1 MKKKTKIMSA
11 IMAGAMSLCLIGCG
25 GGGNNSTGGKP
36 SGGGDNKNKTTV
48 NLWQYIG
55 CSGEEWSKA
64 AIERFEEAN
73 KDVVYEEG
81 KKGVHIERTYDKTPQ
96 LTDLTYDVYVL
107 ESVADIYSLSAQ
119 GKILDL
125 TDLFEGTNGYE
136 AVGKKVKDEM
146 LDGLKGVDSNGKEGY
161 YALPWYEWYPGIT
174 YDVDY
179 FDKNDLYFANSTE
192 GATPYAT
199 DYGTAYLLGTNTAK
213 SVGPDGKAGTY
224 DDGLPSSVEEFLQLC
239 AVIKSKGFDPIVIG
253 GGVKD
258 YSFYLVEAIW
268 ASLSGADE
276 IQTIYSMDSKGKEI
290 EVVKRDD
297 GGNFVFKN
305 ESLYPNAKNE
315 KVKAIK
321 VPETEKVVI
330 TSANANRIYDMAS
343 RYYALSVLEVLC
355 REKWYNDT
363 VYKNTSFLN
372 TQTQQAF
379 YFGQTGTNAAM
390 LYDASF
396 WYSEAVRAGT
406 VAKYK
411 KLHRGEEERKVSYM
425 PMPTQLKGSVAE
437 NQGKKNTLLDVGN
450 SLMFVSSKITSEGVR
465 KAAKDF
471 LAFLYSDAE
480 LKAFTENEG
489 LLIPIKEEL
498 NYYDKTKLFGLG
510 DYYSRMDTIRNAS
523 DIVYYSTT
531 SEMVR
536 GHKVDYNLLWSGPIN
551 FPEINGTNQY
561 YMVAINSYDATA
573 AEIFTKTKK

>member
-136 AVGKKVKDEM
+136 AVGKKVKNEM

-224 DDGLPSSVEEFLQLC
+224 DDVFRHPSRNF
-239 AVIKSKGFDPIVIG
+239 F
-253 GGVKD
+253 
-258 YSFYLVEAIW
+258 SFAPLSRAKVSTR
-268 ASLSGADE
+268 SLS
-276 IQTIYSMDSKGKEI
+276 
-290 EVVKRDD
+290 
-297 GGNFVFKN
+297 
-305 ESLYPNAKNE
+305 
-315 KVKAIK
+315 
-321 VPETEKVVI
+321 
-330 TSANANRIYDMAS
+330 
-343 RYYALSVLEVLC
+343 
-355 REKWYNDT
+355 
-363 VYKNTSFLN
+363 
-372 TQTQQAF
+372 
-379 YFGQTGTNAAM
+379 AA
-390 LYDASF
+390 A
-396 WYSEAVRAGT
+396 
-406 VAKYK
+406 
-411 KLHRGEEERKVSYM
+411 
-425 PMPTQLKGSVAE
+425 
-437 NQGKKNTLLDVGN
+437 
-450 SLMFVSSKITSEGVR
+450 
-465 KAAKDF
+465 
-471 LAFLYSDAE
+471 
-480 LKAFTENEG
+480 
-489 LLIPIKEEL
+489 
-498 NYYDKTKLFGLG
+498 
-510 DYYSRMDTIRNAS
+510 
-523 DIVYYSTT
+523 
-531 SEMVR
+531 
-536 GHKVDYNLLWSGPIN
+536 
-551 FPEINGTNQY
+551 
-561 YMVAINSYDATA
+561 
-573 AEIFTKTKK
+573 